1 MSMGIQQAFVTC
13 LKKYADFSGRATRSE
28 YWWFVLC
35 EVLILGI
42 ATLINDTL
50 PGLFALALVL
60 PALAVGARRLHDTGR
75 SGWWLLLMLIPFI
88 GGLFLLY
95 WAVLPSQP
103 SANAFGEPA
112 A

>member
-42 ATLINDTL
+42 ASLISDTL

-75 SGWWLLLMLIPFI
+75 SGWWMLLMLVPFI

-103 SANAFGEPA
+103 GANAFGEPA

>member
-13 LKKYADFSGRATRSE
+13 LRKYADFSGRAARSE

-35 EVLILGI
+35 EILILGI
-42 ATLINDTL
+42 ASLISDTL

-75 SGWWLLLMLIPFI
+75 SGWWLLLMLVPFI

-103 SANAFGEPA
+103 GANAFGEPA

>member
-13 LKKYADFSGRATRSE
+13 MKKYADFSGRATRSE

-35 EVLILGI
+35 EILILGTASLI
-42 ATLINDTL
+42 SETLT
-50 PGLFALALVL
+50 GVAALFLVL
-60 PALAVGARRLHDTGR
+60 PAVAAGARRLHDIGR
-75 SGWWLLLMLIPFI
+75 SGWWLLVGLVPLI

-95 WAVLPSQP
+95 WTVLPSQP
-103 SANAFGEPA
+103 GANAFGEPA